1 MEPKVLLINK
11 LFNKGSYKHNPG
23 DHEHDRKGVGDTGEE
38 AVEQNRG
45 SRHQNKCWPAGCKVQ
60 EAHTCACGDYTCIR
74 ELRININMAL
84 LIMGC
89 GILTFKEVHKYC

>member
-23 DHEHDRKGVGDTGEE
+23 DHEHDRKGVGDTGKE

-45 SRHQNKCWPAGCKVQ
+45 YRHQNKCWPAP
-60 EAHTCACGDYTCIR
+60 AHVEIT
-74 ELRININMAL
+74 LAL
-84 LIMGC
+84 GSS
-89 GILTFKEVHKYC
+89 E